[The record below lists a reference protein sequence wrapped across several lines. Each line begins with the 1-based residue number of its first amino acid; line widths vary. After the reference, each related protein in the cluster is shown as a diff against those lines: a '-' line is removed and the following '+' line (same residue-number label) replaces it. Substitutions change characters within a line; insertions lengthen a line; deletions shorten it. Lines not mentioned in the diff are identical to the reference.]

1 MDDKLPKNGEKTEM
15 PSISKGK
22 TGLAVFVTLSVLY
35 FFSIFHRVGTA
46 SIATNLV
53 TDFSTDNSVLG
64 LMSGMYFYSYAAAQI
79 PVGIMLDK
87 IGTRKTL
94 TILGLLA
101 SCGNLIFS
109 LSPTIPV
116 LALGRGLIG
125 FGVGG
130 FYVSALKALAVGY
143 NPKRYATLTGV
154 LTSIGHLGGVAA
166 SSPLAL
172 LTLFLNWREAF
183 LIIFLLM
190 FFFVVVAWFVT
201 KNSDDNLIKGNI
213 RIREDFRKIFSNSQL
228 LKIASVP
235 FFVYGAFVSFQG
247 LWAGPFLMTVYEMS
261 KANASLFFMFISIGF
276 MVAFPLAG
284 IISDKMNRKKP
295 VLLTGIILS
304 LIFWLVMSIFGG
316 ALESYQLLALLA
328 FLGISYG
335 ITCIFLT
342 IPATLFPLEISGSAI
357 ASLNI
362 FNFIGGGF
370 FQYLMGFIIDS
381 THQTGNEFFSY
392 QIIFA
397 ICTLGIVFSLVTS
410 LLFKENSRTE
420 KETADNETAT

>member
-1 MDDKLPKNGEKTEM
+1 MHSMGRD
-15 PSISKGK
+15 K
-22 TGLAVFVTLSVLY
+22 TGLAVFVTLSILY

-46 SIATNLV
+46 SITTNLV
-53 TDFSTDNSVLG
+53 TDFNTDNSVLG

-94 TILGLLA
+94 TILGIIA
-101 SCGNLIFS
+101 SCGNLLFS
-109 LSPTIPV
+109 LSPTVTI

-130 FYVSALKALAVGY
+130 FYISALKALAISF
-143 NPKRYATLTGV
+143 NPKRYATLTGA
-154 LTSIGHLGGVAA
+154 LTSIGHLGGVVA

-172 LTLFLNWREAF
+172 LTLSLGWREAF
-183 LIIFLLM
+183 LIVFLLM
-190 FFFVVVAWFVT
+190 FLFVAVAWFA
-201 KNSDDNLIKGNI
+201 IKDSEDKRLKGKRSI
-213 RIREDFRKIFSNSQL
+213 RKDFGKIFSNSQL
-228 LKIASVP
+228 LKIMPVP
-235 FFVYGAFVSFQG
+235 FFVYGCFVSFQG
-247 LWAGPFLMTVYEMS
+247 LWAGPFLMDVYGMS
-261 KANASLFFMFISIGF
+261 KTNASLFFMFISIGF

-284 IISDKMNRKKP
+284 IISDKVNRKKP

-304 LIFWLVMSIFGG
+304 LLYWLLMSIFG
-316 ALESYQLLALLA
+316 AVLDSYQLLALLA

-342 IPATLFPLEISGSAI
+342 IPATVFPLEIAGSAI

-370 FQYLMGFIIDS
+370 FQYLMGLLIDS
-381 THQTGNEFFSY
+381 THQAGNEFFSY
-392 QIIFA
+392 QIIFVV
-397 ICTLGIVFSLVTS
+397 CTLGVLFSLVGAI
-410 LLFKENSRTE
+410 LFKEHSRSEPGNSDKQTS
-420 KETADNETAT
+420 T

>member
-1 MDDKLPKNGEKTEM
+1 VR
-15 PSISKGK
+15 SIDRDN
-22 TGLAVFVTLSVLY
+22 TGLAIFVTLATLY

-46 SIATNLV
+46 PIATNLV
-53 TDFSTDNSVLG
+53 TDFNTDNSVLG

-94 TILGLLA
+94 TLLGIVA
-101 SCGNLIFS
+101 SIGNLLFS
-109 LSPTIPV
+109 LSPTVSI
-116 LALGRGLIG
+116 LALSRGLIG

-130 FYVSALKALAVGY
+130 FYISALKTLAERF
-143 NPKRYATLTGV
+143 NPKKYATLTGA
-154 LTSIGHLGGVAA
+154 LTSIGHVGGVVA

-172 LTLFLNWREAF
+172 LTLSLGWREAF
-183 LIIFLLM
+183 LIVFLLM
-190 FFFVVVAWFVT
+190 FLFVTVAWFT
-201 KNSDDNLIKGNI
+201 IKDNEDKLLKEKRSI
-213 RIREDFRKIFSNSQL
+213 RQDFRKILSNRQL
-228 LKIASVP
+228 LKIMPVP
-235 FFVYGAFVSFQG
+235 FFIYGCFVSFQG
-247 LWAGPFLMTVYEMS
+247 LWAGPFLMDVYGMS

-284 IISDKMNRKKP
+284 IISDKLNRKKP

-304 LIFWLVMSIFGG
+304 LLYWLLMSIFG
-316 ALESYQLLALLA
+316 AVLDNYQLLALLA

-342 IPATLFPLEISGSAI
+342 IPATMFPLEIAGSAI

-381 THQTGNEFFSY
+381 TNQAGNEFFSY
-392 QIIFA
+392 QIIFSV
-397 ICTLGIVFSLVTS
+397 CTLGVLFSLVGAI
-410 LLFKENSRTE
+410 LFKEHSRGKQENNDE
-420 KETADNETAT
+420 KANA

>member
-1 MDDKLPKNGEKTEM
+1 M
-15 PSISKGK
+15 PLISRDK
-22 TGLAVFVTLSVLY
+22 TGLTVFITLSILY

-46 SIATNLV
+46 PIANNLV
-53 TDFSTDNSVLG
+53 VDFNTDNSVLG

-94 TILGLLA
+94 TILGIIA

-109 LSPTIPV
+109 LSPTVPI

-130 FYVSALKALAVGY
+130 FYVSALKALAINY
-143 NPKRYATLTGV
+143 NPKRYATLTGT
-154 LTSIGHLGGVAA
+154 LTSIGHVGGVAA

-172 LTLFLNWREAF
+172 LTLSIGWREAF

-190 FFFVVVAWFVT
+190 FLFVVISWFT
-201 KNSDDNLIKGNI
+201 INTNEEKLLKGKRSI
-213 RIREDFRKIFSNSQL
+213 RKDFGKILSNSQL
-228 LKIASVP
+228 LKIMPVP
-235 FFVYGAFVSFQG
+235 FFVYGSFVSFQG
-247 LWAGPFLMTVYEMS
+247 LWAGPFLMNVYGMS
-261 KANASLFFMFISIGF
+261 KADASLFFMFISIGF

-284 IISDKMNRKKP
+284 IISDKANRKKP
-295 VLLTGIILS
+295 VLLTGITLS
-304 LIFWLVMSIFGG
+304 LFFWLVMSIFGA
-316 ALESYQLLALLA
+316 ALASYQLLALLA

-342 IPATLFPLEISGSAI
+342 IPATLFPLEIAGSAI

-392 QIIFA
+392 QIIFLVCA
-397 ICTLGIVFSLVTS
+397 LGVLVSLAGS
-410 LLFKENSRTE
+410 ILFKEHSSNE
-420 KETADNETAT
+420 KEETDKTANA

>member
-1 MDDKLPKNGEKTEM
+1 MGRDKTE
-15 PSISKGK
+15 
-22 TGLAVFVTLSVLY
+22 LAIFVTLSTLY

-46 SIATNLV
+46 PIVTNLV
-53 TDFSTDNSVLG
+53 TDFNTDNSVLG

-94 TILGLLA
+94 TILGIVA
-101 SCGNLIFS
+101 SVGNLLFS
-109 LSPTIPV
+109 LSPTVSI

-130 FYVSALKALAVGY
+130 FYISALKTLAVRF
-143 NPKRYATLTGV
+143 NPKRNATLTGA
-154 LTSIGHLGGVAA
+154 LTSIGHIGGVVA

-172 LTLFLNWREAF
+172 LTLSLGWREAF
-183 LIIFLLM
+183 LIVFLLM
-190 FFFVVVAWFVT
+190 FLFVTVAWFAI
-201 KNSDDNLIKGNI
+201 KNSEDKLLKDKRSI
-213 RIREDFRKIFSNSQL
+213 RKDFGKILSNRQL
-228 LKIASVP
+228 LKIMPVP
-235 FFVYGAFVSFQG
+235 FFVYGCFVSFQG
-247 LWAGPFLMTVYEMS
+247 LWAGPFLMDVYGMS

-304 LIFWLVMSIFGG
+304 LLYWLLMSIFG
-316 ALESYQLLALLA
+316 AVLDSYQLLALLA

-342 IPATLFPLEISGSAI
+342 IPATVFPLEIAGSAI

-362 FNFIGGGF
+362 FNFIGGGL
-370 FQYLMGFIIDS
+370 FQYFMGFIIDS
-381 THQTGNEFFSY
+381 THQVGNEFFSY

-397 ICTLGIVFSLVTS
+397 VCTLGVLFSLVGAI
-410 LLFKENSRTE
+410 LFKEHSC
-420 KETADNETAT
+420 DI

>member
-1 MDDKLPKNGEKTEM
+1 M
-15 PSISKGK
+15 SKDK
-22 TGLAVFVTLSVLY
+22 TGLAVFVTLSILY

-53 TDFSTDNSVLG
+53 TDFNTDNSILG

-79 PVGIMLDK
+79 PVGILLDK

-94 TILGLLA
+94 TILGIIA
-101 SCGNLIFS
+101 SFGNLIFS
-109 LSPTIPV
+109 LSPTVSV

-130 FYVSALKALAVGY
+130 FYISALRTLAISF
-143 NPKRYATLTGV
+143 NPKRYATLTGT
-154 LTSIGHLGGVAA
+154 LTSIGHLGGVVA

-172 LTLFLNWREAF
+172 FTLFLGWRDAF
-183 LIIFLLM
+183 LIVFFLM
-190 FFFVVVAWFVT
+190 FLFVAVAWFT
-201 KNSDDNLIKGNI
+201 LKDSEDKLLNSKRSI
-213 RIREDFRKIFSNSQL
+213 RKDFGKILSNRQL
-228 LKIASVP
+228 LKIMPVP
-235 FFVYGAFVSFQG
+235 FFVYGCFVSFQG
-247 LWAGPFLMTVYEMS
+247 LWAGPFLMDVYGMS

-284 IISDKMNRKKP
+284 IISDKVNKKKP

-304 LIFWLVMSIFGG
+304 LLFWLLMSIFGA
-316 ALESYQLLALLA
+316 ALDSYQLLALLA

-342 IPATLFPLEISGSAI
+342 IPATMVPLEIAGLAI

-381 THQTGNEFFSY
+381 THQAGNEFFSY
-392 QIIFA
+392 QIIFI
-397 ICTLGIVFSLVTS
+397 ICTLGVLFSLVGAI
-410 LLFKENSRTE
+410 LFKEHSRNE
-420 KETADNETAT
+420 KKNNKLRS

>member
-1 MDDKLPKNGEKTEM
+1 MGRD
-15 PSISKGK
+15 K
-22 TGLAVFVTLSVLY
+22 TGLAVFVILSILY

-53 TDFSTDNSVLG
+53 TDFNTDNSVLG

-94 TILGLLA
+94 TILGIIA

-109 LSPTIPV
+109 LSPTVTV

-130 FYVSALKALAVGY
+130 FYISALKALAVSF
-143 NPKRYATLTGV
+143 NPKRYATLTGA
-154 LTSIGHLGGVAA
+154 LTSIGHLGGVVA

-172 LTLFLNWREAF
+172 LTLSLGWREAF
-183 LIIFLLM
+183 LIVFLLM
-190 FFFVVVAWFVT
+190 FLFVAVAWFA
-201 KNSDDNLIKGNI
+201 IKDSEDKLFKGKRSI
-213 RIREDFRKIFSNSQL
+213 RKDFGKILSNSQL
-228 LKIASVP
+228 LKIMPVP
-235 FFVYGAFVSFQG
+235 FFVYGCFVSFQG
-247 LWAGPFLMTVYEMS
+247 LWAGPFLMDVYGMS

-284 IISDKMNRKKP
+284 IISDKVNRKKP

-304 LIFWLVMSIFGG
+304 LLYWLLMSIFG
-316 ALESYQLLALLA
+316 AVLDSYQLLALLA

-342 IPATLFPLEISGSAI
+342 IPATVFPLEIAGSAI

-381 THQTGNEFFSY
+381 THQAGNAFFSY
-392 QIIFA
+392 QIIFVV
-397 ICTLGIVFSLVTS
+397 CTLGVLFSLIGAI
-410 LLFKENSRTE
+410 LFKEHSRSDQE
-420 KETADNETAT
+420 NYDRETNT

>member
-1 MDDKLPKNGEKTEM
+1 
-15 PSISKGK
+15 
-22 TGLAVFVTLSVLY
+22 
-35 FFSIFHRVGTA
+35 
-46 SIATNLV
+46 V
-53 TDFSTDNSVLG
+53 TDFNTDNSVLG

-94 TILGLLA
+94 TVLGIVA
-101 SCGNLIFS
+101 SCGNLLFS
-109 LSPTIPV
+109 LSPTVSI
-116 LALGRGLIG
+116 LALSRGLIG

-130 FYVSALKALAVGY
+130 FYISALKTLAERF
-143 NPKRYATLTGV
+143 NPKRYATLTGA
-154 LTSIGHLGGVAA
+154 LTSIGHVGGVVA

-172 LTLFLNWREAF
+172 LTLSLGWREAF

-190 FFFVVVAWFVT
+190 FLFVTVAWFT
-201 KNSDDNLIKGNI
+201 IKDNEDKFLKEKRSI
-213 RIREDFRKIFSNSQL
+213 RQDFGKILSNRQL
-228 LKIASVP
+228 LKIMPVP
-235 FFVYGAFVSFQG
+235 FFIYGCFVSFQG
-247 LWAGPFLMTVYEMS
+247 LWAGPFLMDVYGMS

-284 IISDKMNRKKP
+284 IISDKLNRKKP

-304 LIFWLVMSIFGG
+304 LLYWLLMSIFG
-316 ALESYQLLALLA
+316 AVLDNYQLLALLA

-342 IPATLFPLEISGSAI
+342 IPATMFPLEIAGSAI

-381 THQTGNEFFSY
+381 THQAGNEFFSY
-392 QIIFA
+392 QIIFSV
-397 ICTLGIVFSLVTS
+397 CTLGVLFSLVGAI
-410 LLFKENSRTE
+410 LFKEHSRGKQENNDKKTN
-420 KETADNETAT
+420 A

>member
-1 MDDKLPKNGEKTEM
+1 M
-15 PSISKGK
+15 SKDK
-22 TGLAVFVTLSVLY
+22 TGLAVFVTLSILY

-53 TDFSTDNSVLG
+53 TDFNTDNSILG

-79 PVGIMLDK
+79 PVGILLDK

-94 TILGLLA
+94 TILGIIA
-101 SCGNLIFS
+101 SFGNLIFS
-109 LSPTIPV
+109 LSPTVSV

-130 FYVSALKALAVGY
+130 FYISALRTLAISF
-143 NPKRYATLTGV
+143 NPKRYATLTGT
-154 LTSIGHLGGVAA
+154 LTSIGHLGGVVA

-172 LTLFLNWREAF
+172 FTLFLGWRDAF
-183 LIIFLLM
+183 LIVFFLM
-190 FFFVVVAWFVT
+190 FLFVAVAWFT
-201 KNSDDNLIKGNI
+201 LKDSEDKLLNSKRSI
-213 RIREDFRKIFSNSQL
+213 RKDFGKILSNRQL
-228 LKIASVP
+228 LKIMPVP
-235 FFVYGAFVSFQG
+235 FFVYGCFVSFQG
-247 LWAGPFLMTVYEMS
+247 LWAGPFLMDVYGMS

-284 IISDKMNRKKP
+284 IISDKVNKKKP

-304 LIFWLVMSIFGG
+304 LLFWLLMSIFGA
-316 ALESYQLLALLA
+316 ALDSYQLLVLLA

-342 IPATLFPLEISGSAI
+342 IPATMVPLEIAGLAI

-381 THQTGNEFFSY
+381 THQAGNEFFSY
-392 QIIFA
+392 QIIFI
-397 ICTLGIVFSLVTS
+397 ICTLGVLFSLVGAI
-410 LLFKENSRTE
+410 LFKEHSRNE
-420 KETADNETAT
+420 KKNNKLRS